1 MRIIQTLLYI
11 KSLIWLVFSI
21 YTWVEYSGSHVKSV
35 SMVTLIVLLFLNA
48 ILFAVFSFLIE
59 KKKKWLFYLI
69 VLFLLANIVLT
80 VTDQVGIFDVLV
92 LVIDFM
98 LLNLVFL
105 KRKDF
110 K

>member
-1 MRIIQTLLYI
+1 M
-11 KSLIWLVFSI
+11 VFSI
-21 YTWVEYSGSHVKSV
+21 YTWVEYSGSHVKSG

>member
-1 MRIIQTLLYI
+1 MVILII
-11 KSLIWLVFSI
+11 
-21 YTWVEYSGSHVKSV
+21 
-35 SMVTLIVLLFLNA
+35 LLFLNA
-48 ILFAVFSFLIE
+48 ILFAVFSFLIDR
-59 KKKKWLFYLI
+59 KKKWLFYLI

-80 VTDQVGIFDVLV
+80 VTDQVGVFGVLV

-105 KRKDF
+105 KRKEF

>member
-1 MRIIQTLLYI
+1 
-11 KSLIWLVFSI
+11 
-21 YTWVEYSGSHVKSV
+21 
-35 SMVTLIVLLFLNA
+35 MVTLIVLLFLNA